1 MTTDETTTKAAIDGN
16 TLLAEV
22 NLRVNDVY
30 SFRYNEVEGKKRFE
44 PYHCFDGQLIV
55 KERNGKLI
63 LEDTYW
69 GYGDNRTFTLEKALQ
84 EGTLTFKCNLDEVEE
99 IKKHELIYYA
109 DEDLFN
115 LSHQHNCYPKYAKR
129 KGAQRNK
136 EKMLAVLTQQIA
148 DEKTKIEWA
157 QRSLVSLNEKLQKL
171 EAGDVQGV
179 WL

>member
-1 MTTDETTTKAAIDGN
+1 MTTDETTTKTAIDGN
-16 TLLAEV
+16 TLFAEV
-22 NLRVNDVY
+22 KLRVNDVY
-30 SFRYNEVEGKKRFE
+30 SFRYNEAEVKKRFE

-55 KERNGKLI
+55 KERNSKLI

-69 GYGDNRTFTLEKALQ
+69 GYGDNRTFTLEEALQ
-84 EGTLTFKCNLDEVEE
+84 EGTLTYKCNLDEVEE
-99 IKKHELIYYA
+99 IKKHELSYYA

-115 LSHQHNCYPKYAKR
+115 LSHQHGCYSKYAKR

-136 EKMLAVLTQQIA
+136 EKMLAILTQQIA
-148 DEKTKIEWA
+148 DEKSKIEWA

-171 EAGDVQGV
+171 EEGDVQGV